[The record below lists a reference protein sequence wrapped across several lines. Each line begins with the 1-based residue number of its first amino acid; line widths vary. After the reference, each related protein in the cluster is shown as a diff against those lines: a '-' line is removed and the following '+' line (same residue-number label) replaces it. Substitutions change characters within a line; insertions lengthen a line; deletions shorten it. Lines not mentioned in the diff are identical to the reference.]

1 MEQVELERRLA
12 QSPLLAGV
20 SLPAEQARVQ
30 SFPAGHILSDRP
42 GGVPSVGLIL
52 SGRVEVYSVAL
63 DGKDVQL
70 STLPA
75 GECFGVCNLLAG
87 AELETVL
94 RCGEETEVLYIPKP
108 VLLACMERDAGL
120 SLRYAELC
128 NQKLQFLLRRIE
140 LLTMQ
145 SCRGRVIA
153 HLLAG
158 QDRNGC
164 VKPTGSREDL
174 ARQPGGAVPGTG
186 GPSIHG
192 RPAVRGKSPHRA
204 GYARAGKAALP
215 PLPHQMIRKGST
227 VPMKKLLSLFCTL
240 SLSAA
245 LLAGCSG
252 GNGNTNAAADGAEST
267 SPTLTEPETTSQQE
281 TAAPVDVNVMALK
294 GPTAMGMV
302 EFMSQ
307 ADTGELT
314 DNNYHFSIT
323 AATDEVS
330 AALAQGTTD
339 LAAVPANLAS
349 VLYNN
354 TEGGVQV
361 LAINTLGVLY
371 IVESGDTVHSVEDLR
386 GKTIYA
392 SGKGNTPE
400 YALNYVLT
408 QNGIDPA
415 SDVTIEWKSE
425 QAECLSALMAEEN
438 TIAMLP
444 QPFVTT
450 AQTKSENIR
459 VALDLTE
466 EWDEIQAESDAPS
479 TLVTGVVV
487 GRTEFVAE
495 HPEAVSAFLEHYRAS
510 VEYVNANVD
519 EAAQLVGQYEIV
531 AAEVAQKALPECN
544 IVFIEGVEMKDS
556 LSGYLSVLFEQ
567 NPKSVGG
574 ALPDDAFYYS
584 R

>member
-1 MEQVELERRLA
+1 
-12 QSPLLAGV
+12 
-20 SLPAEQARVQ
+20 
-30 SFPAGHILSDRP
+30 
-42 GGVPSVGLIL
+42 
-52 SGRVEVYSVAL
+52 
-63 DGKDVQL
+63 
-70 STLPA
+70 
-75 GECFGVCNLLAG
+75 
-87 AELETVL
+87 
-94 RCGEETEVLYIPKP
+94 
-108 VLLACMERDAGL
+108 
-120 SLRYAELC
+120 
-128 NQKLQFLLRRIE
+128 
-140 LLTMQ
+140 
-145 SCRGRVIA
+145 
-153 HLLAG
+153 
-158 QDRNGC
+158 
-164 VKPTGSREDL
+164 
-174 ARQPGGAVPGTG
+174 
-186 GPSIHG
+186 
-192 RPAVRGKSPHRA
+192 
-204 GYARAGKAALP
+204 
-215 PLPHQMIRKGST
+215 
-227 VPMKKLLSLFCTL
+227 MKKLLSLFCTL

-323 AATDEVS
+323 AATDDRPKVIS
-330 AALAQGTTD
+330 RYLLTIAAII
-339 LAAVPANLAS
+339 S
-349 VLYNN
+349 V
-354 TEGGVQV
+354 
-361 LAINTLGVLY
+361 GVLY

-487 GRTEFVAE
+487 GRTVFVAE